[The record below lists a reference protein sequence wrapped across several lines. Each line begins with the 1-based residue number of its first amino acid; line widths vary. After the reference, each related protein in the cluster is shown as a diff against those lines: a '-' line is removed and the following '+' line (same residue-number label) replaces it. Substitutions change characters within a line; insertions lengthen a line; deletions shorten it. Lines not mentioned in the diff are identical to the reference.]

1 MILKEI
7 INKSYYGSVGYIESQ
22 AGIELLE
29 QYIVYNLPVL
39 NEFDNIVTSTTYI
52 DNNLELRIGVENT
65 WKKYFPNSIHIDTGI
80 SRGHSFGAADNDNAI
95 IDYCKTN
102 NIDWVCKSAN
112 DIIFDSIIL
121 DKEIDEADFYYMN
134 GIGFGGIA
142 NYNFDFQK
150 IMENDFYPQTN
161 FYFINVSKIDY
172 LNNKQ
177 YLDDTFKT
185 TRDIPNFNGRIWEYI
200 NGWSCESFLK
210 QCIERNSLSKKHL
223 ITQDEYHTLIKLV
236 YDYNIHD
243 SSHKNIMIEG
253 LCHYHF
259 PQEKIIKIDN
269 I

>member
-39 NEFDNIVTSTTYI
+39 NKFDNIVTSTTYN

-112 DIIFDSIIL
+112 DIIFNSTIL
-121 DKEIDEADFYYMN
+121 DIEIDEANFYYMN
-134 GIGFGGIA
+134 GMGFAGFSR
-142 NYNFDFQK
+142 NNNDLEK
-150 IMENDFYPQTN
+150 ILKEVFYPQTN

-177 YLDDTFKT
+177 YLDDTFNVTK
-185 TRDIPNFNGRIWEYI
+185 DIPDFNGRIWEYI
-200 NGWSCESFLK
+200 DGWSCETFLR
-210 QCIERNSLSKKHL
+210 QCIERNNLSKCHL
-223 ITQDEYHTLIKLV
+223 ISNKNYITLLKTIEH
-236 YDYNIHD
+236 YEIHD
-243 SSHKNIMIEG
+243 SSHKNMMIEG
-253 LCHYHF
+253 ICHFHF
-259 PQEKIIKIDN
+259 PQEEILIINNK
-269 I
+269 